1 MLLDRYLLWG
11 IIGLI
16 VSMGFLLYFDGDR
29 TITNTKACEV
39 KGGVYINNYRSKDIC
54 VKAESY
60 INLEE

>member
-1 MLLDRYLLWG
+1 MNDNMTIIVVVVIVVGLFGLLF
-11 IIGLI
+11 I
-16 VSMGFLLYFDGDR
+16 DGDR